1 MKHLFSALFAW
12 WIVFDPD
19 YFGDIQLFAAFKDE
33 DAAIKN
39 ATKKGVTVIIKVN
52 EDNSLERYELILPP
66 IGTLRKVEPESRKEK
81 FKKAAEKAAGDVN
94 VSTRSKINCGECSQ

>member
-1 MKHLFSALFAW
+1 MKHLFSVLFVW